1 MSTKRAAPRQTSVP
15 KRSKRTEILENRPVN
30 LDGFVE
36 ERPEVGMVA
45 MDSPYDPR
53 PSVRVENGI
62 IVEMDGKKREDFDF
76 LDQFIADHAID
87 AAVAERAMAL
97 SPTEIAHMLLN
108 PKVPRGEVLAVSS
121 GLTPAK
127 LLEVVKTMNVVE
139 MMMALQKMRA
149 RRTPANQGHSTSARD
164 NPVQVAADAAEA
176 GLRGFRELETTLG
189 VVRYA
194 PLVAIALQ
202 IGAQVGK
209 PGVLTQCALEESTEL
224 ELGMRG
230 ITAYAETISVYGT
243 EQVFCDGD
251 DTPWSKAFLAS
262 AYASRGIKMRF
273 TSGTGSEVQMGNAE
287 GKSMLYLEIRCILVA
302 KGAGVQGLQNGSIS
316 CIGVPGA
323 VPAGIRAVL
332 AENLIASTVDLECAS
347 GNDQSFSHS
356 DMRRTARL
364 MPQLLSGTDFVCS
377 GYSAVPNYDNMF
389 AGSNLDPEDFD
400 DWNTIQRDLQ
410 VDGALRHVPEP
421 EILAARNRAARAL
434 QGVFA
439 YLDLA
444 PITDKEIEAVTY
456 AHGSKELPPRD
467 VLEDLKAAQSV
478 LDRGITG
485 LDIVKGLEAG
495 GFPET
500 AEALLGVLRQRVS
513 GDLLHTSAILTPELT
528 TLSAVNDAN
537 DYAGPGSGYRPSGA
551 RWEEMKRLRHVVS
564 ALNPEQEVGHPSHQT
579 VGKSGDVITADGR
592 AAGGVV
598 GERTLHLEEKGAARP
613 GRRSDEVVI
622 GVSPAFGEF
631 FSKTIVD
638 VSHADVL
645 RELLAGVEE
654 QGVHARVVRFR
665 ASADLAVIAQSAAR
679 LSGSGIGIGIL
690 SRGTTMIHQKDLVR
704 LSNLELFPQAP
715 LMDPATFRMIGRN
728 AARYA
733 KGESPEPVPSR
744 NDHMA
749 RPRWQAK
756 AALLHIKETEFVRPD
771 AEPVELGVLIRMADA
786 G

>member
-1 MSTKRAAPRQTSVP
+1 MSTRSTARPQAPAVP
-15 KRSKRTEILENRPVN
+15 RRSKRTEILENRPVN

-36 ERPEVGMVA
+36 EWPEVGMVA

-53 PSVRVENGI
+53 PGVRVRDGV
-62 IVEMDGKKREDFDF
+62 IVEMDGRERKDFDF

-87 AAVAERAMAL
+87 AEAAGRAMAL
-97 SPTEIAHMLLN
+97 SAVEIAHLLVD
-108 PKVPRGEVLAVSS
+108 PKVSRRDVLAVSC

-202 IGAQVGK
+202 VGAQAGK
-209 PGVLTQCALEESTEL
+209 PGVLTQCALEEATEL

-230 ITAYAETISVYGT
+230 ITGYAETISVYGT
-243 EQVFCDGD
+243 EAVFCDGD

-287 GKSMLYLEIRCILVA
+287 GRSMLYLEIRCILVA

-323 VPAGIRAVL
+323 VPSGIRAVL
-332 AENLIASTVDLECAS
+332 AENLVASTVDLECAS

-364 MPQLLSGTDFVCS
+364 MPQLLPGTDFICS

-400 DWNTIQRDLQ
+400 DWNAIQRDLQ
-410 VDGALRHVPEP
+410 VDGALRHVPEA
-421 EILAARNRAARAL
+421 EILAARSRAARAL

-439 YLDLA
+439 HLGLA
-444 PITDKEIEAVTY
+444 PITDREIEAVIY
-456 AHGSKELPPRD
+456 SHGSKELPPRD
-467 VLEDLKAAQSV
+467 VLEDLKSAQSV
-478 LDRGITG
+478 MDRGVTG

-495 GFPET
+495 GFPDM

-564 ALNPEQEVGHPSHQT
+564 ARNPEQEVG
-579 VGKSGDVITADGR
+579 
-592 AAGGVV
+592 
-598 GERTLHLEEKGAARP
+598 
-613 GRRSDEVVI
+613 
-622 GVSPAFGEF
+622 
-631 FSKTIVD
+631 
-638 VSHADVL
+638 
-645 RELLAGVEE
+645 
-654 QGVHARVVRFR
+654 
-665 ASADLAVIAQSAAR
+665 
-679 LSGSGIGIGIL
+679 
-690 SRGTTMIHQKDLVR
+690 
-704 LSNLELFPQAP
+704 
-715 LMDPATFRMIGRN
+715 
-728 AARYA
+728 
-733 KGESPEPVPSR
+733 
-744 NDHMA
+744 
-749 RPRWQAK
+749 
-756 AALLHIKETEFVRPD
+756 
-771 AEPVELGVLIRMADA
+771 
-786 G
+786 